1 MKRFVSIGEC
11 MIELSGGTDDL
22 WRMGIAGDTLNTA
35 WYARASLPDDWRV
48 SYGTVIGSDGFSAKV
63 PAFLTANGIHTD
75 ALFTHPNRSIG
86 LYAISLTNGE
96 RSFSY
101 WRDTSAAKTLADDP
115 AMLATMTD
123 GAEMVHVSGITLA
136 ILSTQGRQNLI
147 AHLMKCR
154 ANGVKIVLDPN
165 IRMRLWED
173 AETAKQILTAAA
185 QAADII
191 LPSFDD
197 EATLFGDA
205 SPEETCQR
213 YLDAGV
219 KTVVVKNGAGPMT
232 VHENGKSFLIDGLKM
247 VNPIDTTGAGD
258 SFNGAFLAALLQGQ
272 SILSAVHAGHAM
284 AAKVVMHHGALV
296 PMDAL

>member
-11 MIELSGGTDDL
+11 MVELSGGTNDL

-48 SYGTVIGSDGFSAKV
+48 SYGTVIGCDAFSTKV
-63 PAFLTANGIHTD
+63 PKFLTANGLHTD
-75 ALFTHPNRSIG
+75 ALFTHPTRSIG

-101 WRDTSAAKTLADDP
+101 WRDTSAAKTLADDL
-115 AMLATMTD
+115 AMLEAMTE

-136 ILSTQGRQNLI
+136 ILSVQGRQNLI
-147 AHLMKCR
+147 ANLLDCR
-154 ANGVKIVLDPN
+154 AKGTKIVLDPN

-173 AETAKQILTAAA
+173 AETAKQTITAAA

-197 EATLFGDA
+197 EAALFGDA
-205 SPEETCQR
+205 SPQETSQR
-213 YLDAGV
+213 YIDAGAT
-219 KTVVVKNGAGPMT
+219 TVVVKNGSGTMI
-232 VHENGKSFLIDGLKM
+232 VHDHGKSFPIDGLEM
-247 VNPIDTTGAGD
+247 VEPIDTTGAGD

-284 AAKVVMHHGALV
+284 AAKVVMHHGALI

>member
-48 SYGTVIGSDGFSAKV
+48 SYGTVIGCDGFSAKV
-63 PAFLTANGIHTD
+63 PAFLTANGLHTD
-75 ALFTHPNRSIG
+75 ALFTHPSRSIG
-86 LYAISLTNGE
+86 LYAISLTDGE

-123 GAEMVHVSGITLA
+123 GAEMV
-136 ILSTQGRQNLI
+136 
-147 AHLMKCR
+147 
-154 ANGVKIVLDPN
+154 
-165 IRMRLWED
+165 
-173 AETAKQILTAAA
+173 AKQTATAAA

-205 SPEETCQR
+205 SPQVTCQR
-213 YLDAGV
+213 YLNAGA
-219 KTVVVKNGAGPMT
+219 KTVVVKNGAGSMT
-232 VHENGKSFLIDGLKM
+232 VHDNGKSFTIDGLK
-247 VNPIDTTGAGD
+247 VVDPIDTTGAGD

-284 AAKVVMHHGALV
+284 AAKVVMHHGALI